1 MKAHIGTDRRGTVH
15 GLTTTAANARDST
28 QMSKL
33 LQ

>member
-1 MKAHIGTDRRGTVH
+1 MKAHINTDRRGTVH
-15 GLTTTAANARDST
+15 TLTTNAANAHDST